1 MTKTAVNIAGIAMKN
16 PVCTASG
23 TFGYGEEFSKFYDI
37 SRLGG
42 IMVKGV
48 SAEPWLG
55 NKGVRIAE
63 TASGMLNSVGL
74 QNPGVDYFLEHY
86 LPELRKKDIAVIVN
100 VAGHAVEEYA
110 AAVEKLEGHDGI
122 AGLEVNISCPNLK
135 AGGLAYGTDPEMAA
149 EVTREVRKRTKLPVI
164 MKLSPNVTSIA
175 EIAKA
180 VEAAGADGVSLIN
193 TLLGMAI
200 DVKTRRPVLG
210 NVVGGLSGPAIKP
223 VALRMV
229 WQVHQAVQIP
239 IIGMGGIVTATDAIE
254 FLLAG
259 ASGVAIGCGN
269 FINPMTAVEVVEG
282 IEAWLEKEGVADVND
297 IIGGLQV
304 G

>member
-1 MTKTAVNIAGIAMKN
+1 MTKTAVKIAGIQMKN
-16 PVCTASG
+16 PVLTASG

-55 NKGVRIAE
+55 NPGVRIAE

-86 LPELRKKDIAVIVN
+86 LPELRQKDLAVIVN
-100 VAGHAVEEYA
+100 MVGHSLEEYVA
-110 AAVEKLEGHDGI
+110 AAEKLEGHEGI

-135 AGGLAYGTDPEMAA
+135 AGGLAYGTDPKMAA
-149 EVTREVRKRTKLPVI
+149 EVTAEVRKRTKLPLIV
-164 MKLSPNVTSIA
+164 KLSPNVTSIA

-180 VEAAGADGVSLIN
+180 VEAAGADCVSLIN

-200 DVKTRRPVLG
+200 DVKTRRPILG
-210 NVVGGLSGPAIKP
+210 NVMGGLSGPAIKP

-239 IIGMGGIVTATDAIE
+239 IIGMGGIVSATDAIE
-254 FLLAG
+254 FMLAG
-259 ASGVAIGCGN
+259 ATGVAIGCGN
-269 FINPMTAVEVVEG
+269 FINPMTAVEVVDGIAEWLDQEG
-282 IEAWLEKEGVADVND
+282 IADINE
-297 IIGGLQV
+297 IIGALQV

>member
-1 MTKTAVNIAGIAMKN
+1 MTRTAVNIAGVQMKN
-16 PVCTASG
+16 PVVTASG
-23 TFGYGEEFSKFYDI
+23 TFGYGEEFGSFYDI

-48 SAEPWLG
+48 SAQPWLG
-55 NKGVRIAE
+55 NQGVRIAE
-63 TASGMLNSVGL
+63 TAAGMLNSVGL
-74 QNPGVDYFLEHY
+74 QNPGVDYFLDHY
-86 LPELRKKDIAVIVN
+86 LPELRQKDLAVFVN
-100 VAGHAVEEYA
+100 VVGHAVDEYA
-110 AAVEKLEGHDGI
+110 AAVEKLEGHEGI

-135 AGGLAYGTDPEMAA
+135 AGGLAFGTDPQKAA
-149 EVTREVRKRTKLPVI
+149 EVTAEVKKRTKLPVI
-164 MKLSPNVTSIA
+164 MKLSPNVTNIA

-200 DVKTRRPVLG
+200 DVKTRRPILG

-239 IIGMGGIVTATDAIE
+239 IIGMGGIVSATDAIE
-254 FLLAG
+254 FMLAG
-259 ASGVAIGCGN
+259 ATGVAIGCGN
-269 FINPMTAVEVVEG
+269 FINPMTAVDVIAG
-282 IEAWLEKEGVADVND
+282 IEEWLDKEGVADINE